1 MVHQQLHTVWGGM
14 GRDSTAV
21 FHPAWKPRGLRV
33 RPRLLQCEGGWKVGE
48 LENGSCN
55 RRRKEKKRIRAEPLI
70 PLVNGEGARME
81 VWWPSDWWERG
92 GASERVATKD
102 LQNLSSKVSGFEKE
116 FLVKVNVFLAHL

>member
-1 MVHQQLHTVWGGM
+1 ME
-14 GRDSTAV
+14 
-21 FHPAWKPRGLRV
+21 GLRAAAGLAPTFLHSLMGEGAEITEDFTQV
-33 RPRLLQCEGGWKVGE
+33 GTNLPRVEEEKGEGE
-48 LENGSCN
+48 
-55 RRRKEKKRIRAEPLI
+55 IRAEPLI

>member
-1 MVHQQLHTVWGGM
+1 METGSFNLSQEE
-14 GRDSTAV
+14 
-21 FHPAWKPRGLRV
+21 
-33 RPRLLQCEGGWKVGE
+33 EGEEEDQK
-48 LENGSCN
+48 
-55 RRRKEKKRIRAEPLI
+55 RRKKMIRAEPLI